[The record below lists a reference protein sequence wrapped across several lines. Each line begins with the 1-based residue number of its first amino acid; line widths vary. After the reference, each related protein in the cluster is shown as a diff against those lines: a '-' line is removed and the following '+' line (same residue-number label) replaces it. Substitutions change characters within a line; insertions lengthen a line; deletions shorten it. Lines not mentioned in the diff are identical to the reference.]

1 MTKRITPIIIGLLM
15 CATMMAQYTGKQT
28 LQARMLTSKTSVKKM
43 KAGVDKSKNVD
54 VVLKLDEANAET
66 TIQQL
71 KAAGVTLHARLG
83 QQLSVS
89 IPQSALSAVEQLP
102 GVIRIASHSARPILM
117 SDVTRTEIR
126 SAEVDGEKGTIG
138 DQPYTGQGVTLVVI
152 DSGFDFQHP
161 AFYDEQ
167 GNCRIKAVYM
177 PYAEGGTGVEI
188 DGMKLP
194 GALYDTPEQIAQLTT
209 DNAFLYH
216 GSHTATIAGG
226 THSPQGFGGVAPDAD
241 LVLCCIYPNAGEDDP
256 MPLEDLISLP
266 GLFHSLAYVGHLARQ
281 GQQRV
286 VVNAS
291 LGMNNGSHNG
301 KGVMT
306 EAFETLCQQG
316 VPVVMSV
323 GNEGDHRITLHKTFE
338 SDDDVLRGIIGSDFS
353 LLEGYTYA
361 DVPLS
366 MQVSLVSETDDET
379 SFNDVTYT
387 TLWQSPVLNVED
399 ATVLNI
405 TSQED
410 ETLAKGFDGEMR
422 LGVMKGEDGSYLA
435 CYFQGEYLSFN
446 KTHFEVS
453 VTSRQGTELYL
464 YGTRLDSKD
473 REGYSESAMS
483 YLTMSDW
490 ATAPDVISV
499 GAYCANSTNRSLW
512 QEPKEDTD
520 NTLGDIAKFSSFG
533 VGMNGVQCPTLSAP
547 GVNVVSAISRCYV
560 EAVQNAGGGYDS
572 DEDDS
577 GDDGVDE
584 SNLFD
589 SYSAAA
595 STMTPREDM
604 MWKGYHYTAMG
615 GTSQASPAVAG
626 AVALWLQADPT
637 LTVAQI
643 KDIIAQ
649 SCHKDEF
656 VEVSPERFGY
666 GKIDVKRGLELVL
679 ERKSTGIR
687 ELADDEN
694 VDSHRVYMLDGRQV
708 FGTPTRGLYIIDGKK
723 VFIR

>member
-1 MTKRITPIIIGLLM
+1 MTKRITPIIFGLLM

-54 VVLKLDEANAET
+54 VVIKLDEATAEA
-66 TIQQL
+66 TIDQL

-83 QQLSVS
+83 QQVSAS

-152 DSGFDFQHP
+152 DSGFDFLHP

-188 DGMKLP
+188 DGMTLP
-194 GALYDTPEQIAQLTT
+194 GALYDTPEQIAKLTT
-209 DNAFLYH
+209 DNASLYH
-216 GSHTATIAGG
+216 GSHTATIAAG
-226 THSPQGFGGVAPDAD
+226 TRSPQGFGGVAPDAD
-241 LVLCCIYPNAGEDDP
+241 LVLCCIYPNVGEDDP

-306 EAFETLCQQG
+306 EAFEALCQQG

-410 ETLAKGFDGEMR
+410 EAFAKGFDGEMR

-435 CYFQGEYLSFN
+435 CYFQGEYASFN
-446 KTHFEVS
+446 CHFEVA
-453 VTSRQGTELYL
+453 VQSRQGTELYL
-464 YGTRLDSKD
+464 YGTRLESKD
-473 REGYSESAMS
+473 REGYSDSAMS
-483 YLTMSDW
+483 FLTMSDW

-499 GAYCANSTNRSLW
+499 GAYSANNVNRSLFA
-512 QEPKEDTD
+512 EPKEDTD

-547 GVNVVSAISRCYV
+547 GVNIVSAVSHYYL
-560 EAVQNAGGGYDS
+560 EAMLNAQGGLDETGS
-572 DEDDS
+572 DEDDDYE
-577 GDDGVDE
+577 GY
-584 SNLFD
+584 LFD
-589 SYSAAA
+589 SFSAAA
-595 STMTPREDM
+595 PTMTPREDM
-604 MWKGYHYTAMG
+604 MWKGYHYNAVE

-626 AVALWLQADPT
+626 SVALWLQADPT

-656 VEVSPERFGY
+656 VEASPERFGY